1 MAFRRD
7 NTSGSDA
14 ACRSFLARIAGDLSN
29 LTRAYCL
36 LYVLI
41 QYRGFKL
48 SSKFLA
54 CSWNSFSWN
63 SFSWNFFQFLGDHFL
78 DSLSASGLDQ
88 SAQKWLEIL
97 YAKYLLCKCRVRR
110 LVDIF
115 KKKRARERS
124 VTREMIPHVPGFHS
138 RSSQNGVISRRSKTA
153 DGRNK
158 KRHKLTSVAA
168 TGDIWDKVGVKW
180 KCQDQVVKV
189 LKKFDVRY

>member
-14 ACRSFLARIAGDLSN
+14 ACHSFLARITGDLSN

-36 LYVLI
+36 YILI
-41 QYRGFKL
+41 QYRGFKTVL
-48 SSKFLA
+48 KISRLLLELRFLELR
-54 CSWNSFSWN
+54 FLELR
-63 SFSWNFFQFLGDHFL
+63 FLGDHFL
-78 DSLSASGLDQ
+78 DNLSASGLDQ
-88 SAQKWLEIL
+88 SSQKWLEIL
-97 YAKYLLCKCRVRR
+97 YSKYLLCKCRVRR

-124 VTREMIPHVPGFHS
+124 VNREMIPHVPGFHS
-138 RSSQNGVISRRSKTA
+138 RSSQNGVMSRRSKTA

-158 KRHKLTSVAA
+158 KRHKLTNIAA